1 MRNLKFAIFATIA
14 AFVFAACE
22 KDKNNEQDEPKSETS
37 CKIVIDAHI
46 VTGKYYP
53 RYNCNLYDI
62 NLISNNGEVYSL
74 GTVKSGTAKEFTLPS
89 SHKNTDIMFMAF
101 KLGKD
106 ESEANDSYYLCPCMS
121 DGTPYPVLAVDYK
134 TAVFSVNDDMV
145 FRTYKYKTKDEL
157 AKFAKSIMEELSNGK

>member
-1 MRNLKFAIFATIA
+1 MKTLKLTLLIFLAYM
-14 AFVFAACE
+14 VFGACE
-22 KDKNNEQDEPKSETS
+22 KSHVDDEEETQNEAVYKL
-37 CKIVIDAHI
+37 VIDAHI

-53 RYNCNLYDI
+53 RYNCHLYDI

-74 GTVKSGTAKEFTLPS
+74 GMVKSGSAKEFSLPS
-89 SHKNTDIMFMAF
+89 SHRNTDIMFMAF
-101 KLGKD
+101 KLGKN

-145 FRTYKYKTKDEL
+145 FRTYKYKTKEEL
-157 AKFAKSIMEELSNGK
+157 EKFAKSIMEELSNGK